1 MKLRAQ
7 IVIDVDAEDFV
18 EAAEHQVRIETF
30 LREIKPAYPGVVVT
44 FRERRAASAGRR
56 ESTTPVVRKPTGR
69 LHRYEDSDDEA

>member
-18 EAAEHQVRIETF
+18 QAAEHQVRIETF

-44 FRERRAASAGRR
+44 FRERRALSTGRR
-56 ESTTPVVRKPTGR
+56 EPVSAVVRKPTGR
-69 LHRYEDSDDEA
+69 LHAYEDPGDEA

>member
-44 FRERRAASAGRR
+44 FRERRAASNGPR
-56 ESTTPVVRKPTGR
+56 EPASTVVRKPTGR
-69 LHRYEDSDDEA
+69 LNAYEDTGDET